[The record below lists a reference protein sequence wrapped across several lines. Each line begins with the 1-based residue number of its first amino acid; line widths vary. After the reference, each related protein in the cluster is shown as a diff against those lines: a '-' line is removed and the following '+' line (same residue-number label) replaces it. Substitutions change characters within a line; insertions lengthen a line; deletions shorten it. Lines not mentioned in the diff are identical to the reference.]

1 MSDAP
6 VYKATPLNSLKDICR
21 TFGVGKDRVKQWISM
36 GAPIGREEH
45 GKKVT
50 YFAETAKL
58 QLWREET
65 FSAKDCDQI
74 DDDYGDI

>member
-36 GAPIGREEH
+36 GAPIGREEN

-58 QLWREET
+58 QLWREAT
-65 FSAKDCDQI
+65 FSVKDACFDEE
-74 DDDYGDI
+74 DGEL